1 MRSTDSDASNTDA
14 NLCSAFLLLWRHL
27 LSFPGTFPNPFIQF
41 SFIHRQDSQRSLE
54 PIGSFNMLHDSSTR
68 VAILTAE
75 AGAAAVQAAVAA
87 ACGMPQASDRAP
99 PLQFESL
106 VIARLHKAGQLATAS
121 LGVCGLF

>member
-1 MRSTDSDASNTDA
+1 
-14 NLCSAFLLLWRHL
+14 
-27 LSFPGTFPNPFIQF
+27 
-41 SFIHRQDSQRSLE
+41 
-54 PIGSFNMLHDSSTR
+54 MLHDLSTR
-68 VAILTAE
+68 VAVLTAE

-87 ACGMPQASDRAP
+87 ACGMPQASDRVP